1 MVINMKESKRKNMKK
16 TIIKRW
22 VWILIAIM
30 LCIVFAI
37 LLNKLQPFGTFLPA
51 LEECDVLAIQVTES
65 TDVDGSF
72 VYYYSEDSSEIK
84 SFCDAVS
91 TAKVS
96 ISGLHHGHKLI
107 EYEEKMYDV
116 TVWTGVSEKISFILT
131 DNGTVHYGRAYFAF
145 DDVSTVEDIV
155 RLIESWED
163 YQNGEF

>member
-1 MVINMKESKRKNMKK
+1 MVINMKENKRKNMKK

-107 EYEEKMYDV
+107 EYEEKMCETK
-116 TVWTGVSEKISFILT
+116 TVSGMFLSLKMPTNILT
-131 DNGTVHYGRAYFAF
+131 
-145 DDVSTVEDIV
+145 VSDFMLMEK
-155 RLIESWED
+155 RLTLKKMKK
-163 YQNGEF
+163 Q